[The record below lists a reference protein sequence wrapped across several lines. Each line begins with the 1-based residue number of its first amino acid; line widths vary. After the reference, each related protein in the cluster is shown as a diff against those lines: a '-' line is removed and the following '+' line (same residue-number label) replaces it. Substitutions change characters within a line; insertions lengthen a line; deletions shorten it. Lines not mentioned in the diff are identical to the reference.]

1 MSITNI
7 IATLEKLE
15 KMHKSL
21 LELAVTKT
29 DYIKQGDMEKLDQ
42 MIKNEQ
48 AHIAAIDTLEQQ
60 RQSMVTDYLR
70 AKGIAFTDI
79 PTVADVI
86 DAANSTEPADVT
98 ESLKNVRQRLVEVLA
113 NLKNQ
118 NDLNQKMVFNSLQMV
133 NITLDAMR
141 PRQQEQFNYSGADV
155 RGQSNINKKSFT
167 EFKA

>member
-21 LELAVTKT
+21 LELAIAKT
-29 DYIKQGDMEKLDQ
+29 EHIKQGDMEKLDQ
-42 MIKNEQ
+42 IIKNEQ

-70 AKGIAFTDI
+70 AKGIALTDI

-86 DAANSTEPADVT
+86 DAASTT
-98 ESLKNVRQRLVEVLA
+98 ESAEALIDVRQRLMKVLET
-113 NLKNQ
+113 LKNQ
-118 NDLNQKMVFNSLQMV
+118 NDLNQKMVFNSLQMIH
-133 NITLDAMR
+133 ITLDAMR
-141 PRQQEQFNYSGADV
+141 PSQQEQFNYSGAEV
-155 RGQSNINKKSFT
+155 HRQSNISKKSFT

>member
-21 LELAVTKT
+21 LELAIAKT

-42 MIKNEQ
+42 VIKNEQ

-60 RQSMVTDYLR
+60 RLAMVTDYLR
-70 AKGIAFTDI
+70 AKGFAFTDI

-86 DAANSTEPADVT
+86 EAAHDEEAIEGLITIRERLM
-98 ESLKNVRQRLVEVLA
+98 ELLGKLKV
-113 NLKNQ
+113 Q
-118 NDLNQKMVFNSLQMV
+118 NDLNQKMVFNSLQFV

-141 PRQQEQFNYSGADV
+141 PQQRTEQFNYSGAEV
-155 RGQSNINKKSFT
+155 RGNGEISRQSFN

>member
-7 IATLEKLE
+7 IATLERLE

-21 LELAVTKT
+21 LELAIAKT
-29 DYIKQGDMEKLDQ
+29 DFIKQGDMEKLDQ

-70 AKGIAFTDI
+70 AKGIALTDI

-86 DAANSTEPADVT
+86 DAASTT
-98 ESLKNVRQRLVEVLA
+98 ESSEALIDVRQRLMKVLEA
-113 NLKNQ
+113 LKNQ
-118 NDLNQKMVFNSLQMV
+118 NDLNQKMVFNSLQMI

-141 PRQQEQFNYSGADV
+141 PRQQEQFNYSGAEV
-155 RGQSNINKKSFT
+155 HRQSNISKKSFT